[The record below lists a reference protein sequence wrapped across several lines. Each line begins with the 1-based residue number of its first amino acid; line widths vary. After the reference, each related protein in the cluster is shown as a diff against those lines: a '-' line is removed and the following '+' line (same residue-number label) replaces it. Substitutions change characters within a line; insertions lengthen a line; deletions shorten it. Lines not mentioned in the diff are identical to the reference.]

1 MRHIILICM
10 LLALSTQVGRAQR
23 SGETV
28 RRDSIAVLGVN
39 SLAEAP
45 VVKSKPPKGYEPVYI
60 SHYGRH
66 GARRATNDKNYN
78 AVRTQLQRAH
88 DAGKLTPLGE
98 QIYAD
103 YVLKDYPRLAGNPGE
118 LTLKGQAQ
126 HRAVA
131 AAMTES
137 YPKLFKRA
145 KRVSAESSVVTR
157 CVQSM
162 CAFCLELQSRYP
174 SLQIDQQVSPR
185 RMNCIN
191 PIDPDNYVLTPEDK
205 PVMDGYTTWRPELD
219 EYLATIYDVEPL
231 LGKLFNDSLYAHTAL
246 KPLSFAKT
254 LYSVGT
260 GDGCLDFEPA
270 ANLLQ
275 LFTLDD
281 LFHIWEAYNAITYVK
296 DGPGFG
302 KYQSLNHYADTL
314 VTDIIE
320 KADADLASGDC
331 SARLRFGHDMS
342 LMGLLSNLEADSWG
356 VRADNFAD
364 IKQTWHNY
372 LIPMG
377 THLQFVF
384 YRNKRSG
391 DVLFRLLLNGVP
403 MRLPIEAS
411 PLAPDSTYYS
421 WEAFKAHRAQRH
433 K

>member
-1 MRHIILICM
+1 
-10 LLALSTQVGRAQR
+10 
-23 SGETV
+23 
-28 RRDSIAVLGVN
+28 
-39 SLAEAP
+39 
-45 VVKSKPPKGYEPVYI
+45 
-60 SHYGRH
+60 
-66 GARRATNDKNYN
+66 
-78 AVRTQLQRAH
+78 
-88 DAGKLTPLGE
+88 
-98 QIYAD
+98 
-103 YVLKDYPRLAGNPGE
+103 
-118 LTLKGQAQ
+118 
-126 HRAVA
+126 
-131 AAMTES
+131 
-137 YPKLFKRA
+137 
-145 KRVSAESSVVTR
+145 
-157 CVQSM
+157 
-162 CAFCLELQSRYP
+162 
-174 SLQIDQQVSPR
+174 
-185 RMNCIN
+185 
-191 PIDPDNYVLTPEDK
+191 
-205 PVMDGYTTWRPELD
+205 
-219 EYLATIYDVEPL
+219 
-231 LGKLFNDSLYAHTAL
+231 
-246 KPLSFAKT
+246 
-254 LYSVGT
+254 VGT

-411 PLAPDSTYYS
+411 PLAPDGTYYS
-421 WEAFKAHRAQRH
+421 WEAFKAHRAQRN